1 MATPMSTTNHQSEL
15 FSSSGMQRID
25 LGDAELVEFREAF
38 TRTES
43 KRYFELLHTGVNW
56 QAASIR
62 IAGRLIPIPR
72 LQCWVADPGL
82 FYTYSGITMAPDQWS
97 KELLAIRARVES
109 LAEQSFNAVLLN
121 LYRDGKDSV
130 AWHADDEPELGR
142 NPVVASVSFGADR
155 PFELKHR
162 YHDSK
167 KRLTLFDGSVV
178 VMGNTLQN
186 HWLHQLPKV
195 NSLKAARINL
205 TFRRIVPRGSA

>member
-1 MATPMSTTNHQSEL
+1 
-15 FSSSGMQRID
+15 MQRIE
-25 LGDAELVEFREAF
+25 LGDAELVEYREAF
-38 TRTES
+38 SSTES
-43 KRYFELLHTGVNW
+43 KQYFDFLLNNVNW

-72 LQCWVADPGL
+72 LQCWVAEPGL
-82 FYTYSGITMAPDQWS
+82 SYTYSGITMAPENWS
-97 KELLAIRARVES
+97 GELLQIRDRVES

-162 YHDSK
+162 HSDSR

-178 VMGNTLQN
+178 VMGKTLQN

-195 NSLKAARINL
+195 NSLHAARINL
-205 TFRRIVPRGSA
+205 TFRRIVSRGSD